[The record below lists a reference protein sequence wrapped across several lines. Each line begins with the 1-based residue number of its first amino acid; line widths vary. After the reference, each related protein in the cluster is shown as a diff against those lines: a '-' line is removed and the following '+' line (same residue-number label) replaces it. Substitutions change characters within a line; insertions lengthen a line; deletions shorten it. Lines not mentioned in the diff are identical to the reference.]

1 MSGGDHPETLLTL
14 PAAADL
20 AGVHYMTAYRWVR
33 TSRLKAQKSG
43 GVWMVRLGDLME
55 LTDAKGTPEVGA
67 SSGTQRPGGCTSTRI
82 GPMTEALLRGDQGGA
97 WLLVEESR
105 RAGVDPVD
113 VLCEVLEPAMVEI
126 GRRWRRG
133 ETSIGAEHRA
143 TGVATRLVA
152 RLGSTVTRP
161 GRSRGH
167 VVVGAVEGNR
177 HGLGPAVLAD
187 AFRAVGFDVCD
198 LGADVPFDEFVE
210 IASTTRPLTGLCLSV
225 ADATDL
231 AGVQQAIARVRAV
244 SDAVVLVGG
253 AGVPDQDWATEVG
266 ADGWCADARGAPEV
280 LERCTTRPSQR
291 GDQPVQRRR
300 QAALS

>member
-1 MSGGDHPETLLTL
+1 M
-14 PAAADL
+14 
-20 AGVHYMTAYRWVR
+20 
-33 TSRLKAQKSG
+33 
-43 GVWMVRLGDLME
+43 
-55 LTDAKGTPEVGA
+55 
-67 SSGTQRPGGCTSTRI
+67 
-82 GPMTEALLRGDQGGA
+82 
-97 WLLVEESR
+97 
-105 RAGVDPVD
+105 
-113 VLCEVLEPAMVEI
+113 
-126 GRRWRRG
+126 
-133 ETSIGAEHRA
+133 
-143 TGVATRLVA
+143 
-152 RLGSTVTRP
+152 
-161 GRSRGH
+161 
-167 VVVGAVEGNR
+167 
-177 HGLGPAVLAD
+177 LAD

-266 ADGWCADARGAPEV
+266 ADGWCADARGAPEL

>member
-14 PAAADL
+14 PAAAEL

-113 VLCEVLEPAMVEI
+113 VLCEVLEPAMVKI
-126 GRRWRRG
+126 GR
-133 ETSIGAEHRA
+133 A
-143 TGVATRLVA
+143 
-152 RLGSTVTRP
+152 
-161 GRSRGH
+161 H
-167 VVVGAVEGNR
+167 V
-177 HGLGPAVLAD
+177 
-187 AFRAVGFDVCD
+187 
-198 LGADVPFDEFVE
+198 
-210 IASTTRPLTGLCLSV
+210 
-225 ADATDL
+225 
-231 AGVQQAIARVRAV
+231 
-244 SDAVVLVGG
+244 
-253 AGVPDQDWATEVG
+253 
-266 ADGWCADARGAPEV
+266 
-280 LERCTTRPSQR
+280 
-291 GDQPVQRRR
+291 
-300 QAALS
+300 